1 MSTRRKSNLKV
12 ARQFKEGRYLIV
24 VLLHFSKSN
33 QSYIRVWKNDY
44 FFEYDSQNV
53 SISIFTFSTTREL
66 GEKVSRI
73 IHEAQRFICT

>member
-1 MSTRRKSNLKV
+1 MSTRRKSNLRV

-44 FFEYDSQNV
+44 FLENIINSQNV
-53 SISIFTFSTTREL
+53 SISIFTFEL
-66 GEKVSRI
+66 VNDEKVSRI
-73 IHEAQRFICT
+73 IHETQRFIST

>member
-1 MSTRRKSNLKV
+1 MSTRRKSNLRV

-44 FFEYDSQNV
+44 FLEHDSQNV
-53 SISIFTFSTTREL
+53 SIFTFEL
-66 GEKVSRI
+66 VNDEKVSRI
-73 IHEAQRFICT
+73 IHETQRFIST

>member
-44 FFEYDSQNV
+44 FLEHDSQNV
-53 SISIFTFSTTREL
+53 SIFTFEL
-66 GEKVSRI
+66 VNDEKVSRI
-73 IHEAQRFICT
+73 IHETQRFIST

>member
-1 MSTRRKSNLKV
+1 MSTRRKSNLRV

-44 FFEYDSQNV
+44 FLEHDSQNV
-53 SISIFTFSTTREL
+53 SIFTFEL
-66 GEKVSRI
+66 VNDEKVSRI
-73 IHEAQRFICT
+73 IHETQRFICA